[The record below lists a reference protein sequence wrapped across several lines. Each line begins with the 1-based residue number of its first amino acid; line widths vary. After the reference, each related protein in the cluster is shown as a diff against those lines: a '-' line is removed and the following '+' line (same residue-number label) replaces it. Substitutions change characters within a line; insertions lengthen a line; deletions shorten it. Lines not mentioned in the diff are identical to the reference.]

1 MAARLHTVRI
11 IVAVVV
17 VRVHLLLFLVESA
30 AEPAPELVATP
41 LAHVW
46 LRVDDP
52 CRSTGPLVLHVS
64 IVLIYHLVQEIVIYQ
79 VALAVRVLL
88 VGGDRRRDVISLE
101 ADGRSVLAIVVVE
114 LARELGSERRLLGH
128 LLVRRLVL
136 VLDRLVCV
144 VLVAGLEDLEG
155 LLRAARASERW
166 LLVTA
171 AEFGPSVEAGSGSG
185 ACLGDAVNDGGR
197 TKLIVAVFAHSHI
210 EFLFVLVF
218 LISVL
223 VLRYLSTCR
232 VEADFVGRHGA
243 LVLRAGL
250 SLGHRAG
257 LVLHWVDAEHV
268 LFRLRAVHHG
278 EPLGRLAVH
287 VQGAEVWPAGIADY
301 FGGRHDEAWS

>member
-1 MAARLHTVRI
+1 MAACLHTVRI
-11 IVAVVV
+11 VAVVV
-17 VRVHLLLFLVESA
+17 RAHLLLFLIEGA
-30 AEPAPELVATP
+30 AKATTELVVA

-52 CRSTGPLVLHVS
+52 GRSTSPLVLHVS
-64 IVLIYHLVQEIVIYQ
+64 IVLIYHLVQEIVIDQ

-88 VGGDRRRDVISLE
+88 VGSDRRRDVISLE

-197 TKLIVAVFAHSHI
+197 TKLVVAVFAHSHI

-218 LISVL
+218 LICVF
-223 VLRYLSTCR
+223 VLRDLSSCR
-232 VEADFVGRHGA
+232 VE
-243 LVLRAGL
+243 
-250 SLGHRAG
+250 S
-257 LVLHWVDAEHV
+257 HV
-268 LFRLRAVHHG
+268 V
-278 EPLGRLAVH
+278 
-287 VQGAEVWPAGIADY
+287 
-301 FGGRHDEAWS
+301 